1 MYDIDRC
8 RSKQHVIIQEQK
20 APAARGKRS
29 KVHPT
34 PAPESPVFTL
44 PLRVLEA
51 HAIKLAHRDVT
62 TNLKADNCCEDCGL
76 SQYLPNGEIDGNLR
90 GCDMGYP
97 YLIGY
102 TFPAGGNGGQ
112 HQCHRGSI
120 CNTCINNRPSERTA
134 GWSLRHKG
142 VVVPE
147 KGFLQLRREGVP
159 DSQIYFLCSECTK
172 GTSDRRDAWSDG
184 SEEANIHLRPGCL
197 HPTSSPV
204 GAPADEAPYAD
215 RHVAAQAAAEKRLA
229 SGGLRFMR
237 YGGVAVV
244 KAAAA
249 FTRVARSLFMPAR
262 QQGAVLT
269 LINDLHEAGVLRA
282 GDAAMGVCPLPRDIR
297 TLVTR
302 AEHGLRSP
310 DDVEFRKITLGL
322 HELQQQQQECHV
334 LVNNLEACIQSIL
347 NDPRFPHKERYFR
360 SPLERATYTDQD
372 GNIAHGPELWHGQ
385 QWQNL
390 EDTIDPAIPLLFLI
404 MHSDETVS
412 LRGSRYPFRLQIGNF
427 SSNGR
432 NKDNG
437 SRLVGLGPLIN
448 IHRQRGSKA
457 HVNLSESQKACKHS
471 VETVTPAYMLAD
483 LNEVS
488 KLIST
493 FELWCPGPR
502 GKQRIRVVLRL
513 GYWCADFEEKKAL
526 AGIRGEACPRCH
538 GYQHSVQKET
548 AAGRVPRSI
557 TRKQFDR
564 GTALPYMC
572 HTPRS
577 ICEGAEPRTEAS
589 VIKIQVHGL
598 RPPCTLNGL

>member
-1 MYDIDRC
+1 
-8 RSKQHVIIQEQK
+8 
-20 APAARGKRS
+20 
-29 KVHPT
+29 
-34 PAPESPVFTL
+34 
-44 PLRVLEA
+44 
-51 HAIKLAHRDVT
+51 
-62 TNLKADNCCEDCGL
+62 
-76 SQYLPNGEIDGNLR
+76 
-90 GCDMGYP
+90 
-97 YLIGY
+97 
-102 TFPAGGNGGQ
+102 
-112 HQCHRGSI
+112 
-120 CNTCINNRPSERTA
+120 
-134 GWSLRHKG
+134 
-142 VVVPE
+142 
-147 KGFLQLRREGVP
+147 
-159 DSQIYFLCSECTK
+159 
-172 GTSDRRDAWSDG
+172 
-184 SEEANIHLRPGCL
+184 
-197 HPTSSPV
+197 
-204 GAPADEAPYAD
+204 
-215 RHVAAQAAAEKRLA
+215 
-229 SGGLRFMR
+229 
-237 YGGVAVV
+237 
-244 KAAAA
+244 
-249 FTRVARSLFMPAR
+249 
-262 QQGAVLT
+262 
-269 LINDLHEAGVLRA
+269 
-282 GDAAMGVCPLPRDIR
+282 
-297 TLVTR
+297 
-302 AEHGLRSP
+302 
-310 DDVEFRKITLGL
+310 
-322 HELQQQQQECHV
+322 
-334 LVNNLEACIQSIL
+334 
-347 NDPRFPHKERYFR
+347 
-360 SPLERATYTDQD
+360 
-372 GNIAHGPELWHGQ
+372 
-385 QWQNL
+385 
-390 EDTIDPAIPLLFLI
+390 